1 MIIFCF
7 WSTIL
12 WFEMKLTHKWHLYN
26 HFWPFSCH
34 LYVHLSKNRGWV
46 VTLRCL
52 TSLNLNWYKSYDT
65 KHKNEKKTQ
74 MSVFVQ
80 NHTKPK
86 WKYLYFASYILNQS
100 EFRLVMCSYVHQND
114 LLNLSFLKDTK
125 KDGKIWPEMVV
136 KVSFRIRVY
145 FNIGRE
151 RWSMTSN
158 VLLLES
164 QNPNVDYFLSDLHYP
179 FLYP

>member
-1 MIIFCF
+1 MCLFSMFFMIIFCF

-65 KHKNEKKTQ
+65 KHKNEKKLKWVFLYKTTQ
-74 MSVFVQ
+74 NRNENICILLHIFWTNQNLDWLCVVMCIKMTFWTSVFWKIRRKMAKYGQ
-80 NHTKPK
+80 K
-86 WKYLYFASYILNQS
+86 WS
-100 EFRLVMCSYVHQND
+100 
-114 LLNLSFLKDTK
+114 
-125 KDGKIWPEMVV
+125 
-136 KVSFRIRVY
+136 
-145 FNIGRE
+145 
-151 RWSMTSN
+151 
-158 VLLLES
+158 
-164 QNPNVDYFLSDLHYP
+164 
-179 FLYP
+179 

>member
-1 MIIFCF
+1 MCLFSMFFMIIFCF

-65 KHKNEKKTQ
+65 KHKNEKKLKWVFLYKTTQ
-74 MSVFVQ
+74 NRNENICILLLIFWTNQNLDWLCVVMCIKMTFWTSVFWKIRRKMAKYGQ
-80 NHTKPK
+80 K
-86 WKYLYFASYILNQS
+86 WS
-100 EFRLVMCSYVHQND
+100 
-114 LLNLSFLKDTK
+114 
-125 KDGKIWPEMVV
+125 
-136 KVSFRIRVY
+136 
-145 FNIGRE
+145 
-151 RWSMTSN
+151 
-158 VLLLES
+158 
-164 QNPNVDYFLSDLHYP
+164 
-179 FLYP
+179 